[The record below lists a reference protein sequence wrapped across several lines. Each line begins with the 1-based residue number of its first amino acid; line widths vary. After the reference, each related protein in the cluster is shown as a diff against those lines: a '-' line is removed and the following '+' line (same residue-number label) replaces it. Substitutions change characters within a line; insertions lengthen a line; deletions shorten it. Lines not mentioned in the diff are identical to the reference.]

1 MVEHLPSMCRGSR
14 FNPITEKKCKKT
26 PDTKSGMVAH
36 LSNPITQKVGK
47 EGWLLIPGQSGLH
60 SSVPA

>member
-1 MVEHLPSMCRGSR
+1 
-14 FNPITEKKCKKT
+14 
-26 PDTKSGMVAH
+26 MVAH
-36 LSNPITQKVGK
+36 LSNPITQKVGKVGK